1 MKVLLAGA
9 FGNLGIEILRVL
21 IEGGHEIIAA
31 DLKEKENNGLEGK
44 GKFVIDTNNPFVE
57 KTKEQ
62 FVKDFNTTGQ
72 KDDILTLYNLLNGTI
87 RHKMEGEIKITRES
101 VNAKEYEVTYTGSGT
116 YSFEAEVVDRV
127 DNYEYEGLFEQQNIK
142 SDDVTT
148 RQVEQ
153 EGNVTLK
160 YTTKLQ

>member
-1 MKVLLAGA
+1 
-9 FGNLGIEILRVL
+9 
-21 IEGGHEIIAA
+21 
-31 DLKEKENNGLEGK
+31 
-44 GKFVIDTNNPFVE
+44 
-57 KTKEQ
+57 
-62 FVKDFNTTGQ
+62 
-72 KDDILTLYNLLNGTI
+72 
-87 RHKMEGEIKITRES
+87 MEGEIKITRES